1 MLRICSGFVTRTVGA
16 GHGERVA
23 PDVEVGDIVI
33 YSKYGGTELTIDGED
48 VVVLSEH
55 DILAKLDAPKKA
67 AKGKK

>member
-1 MLRICSGFVTRTVGA
+1 
-16 GHGERVA
+16 
-23 PDVEVGDIVI
+23 
-33 YSKYGGTELTIDGED
+33 